1 MAAALTVDKLYKS
14 YGEIEAVRGASFTI
28 NTGECFG
35 ILGPNGA
42 GKSTTLQICLAQSKQ
57 DSGTIDLLGYTMPEQ
72 VLAARQKVG
81 VVPQQ
86 DNLDP
91 DFNCIENLTVYAHYF
106 GLQLSAAKINELLE
120 FSGLSTRAHARIT
133 TLSGG
138 MQRRLTLARALVND
152 PEFIFLDEPTT
163 GLDPQARHLIWERLR
178 RLQDTN
184 KTLLLTT
191 HFMEEAERL
200 CNRVA
205 IMDNGQIIAIG
216 TPATLVTECIE
227 KEVVEIY
234 GADIENWLAS
244 RQSLYDRYEQ
254 FGQLAY
260 CYSNDAI
267 ALVQALQAEGRNFT
281 HRPANLEDVFLRLT
295 GRDLRE

>member
-184 KTLLLTT
+184 KTLL
-191 HFMEEAERL
+191 
-200 CNRVA
+200 
-205 IMDNGQIIAIG
+205 
-216 TPATLVTECIE
+216 
-227 KEVVEIY
+227 
-234 GADIENWLAS
+234 
-244 RQSLYDRYEQ
+244 
-254 FGQLAY
+254 
-260 CYSNDAI
+260 
-267 ALVQALQAEGRNFT
+267 
-281 HRPANLEDVFLRLT
+281 
-295 GRDLRE
+295 